1 MVTYYENSMG
11 NPYMP
16 IEHFSIN
23 DAIIVEHLKK
33 EIQQDTE
40 SSMLNVSIQDFPNE
54 KGYFMLW
61 QLSVSADAHGQKVVP
76 IFINSNF
83 VLRPMAGPK
92 IWDALI
98 DTDKVITVSEGEG
111 EKVNSETWAML
122 KNASQEFAYDTFL
135 SLKSAMEK
143 RNEETHRKYLYALD
157 LRIEAAQ
164 HIGIEN
170 IRSSKLKQLVREKA
184 EVQKRFEDSKRIC
197 PDFKLV
203 MLVRM
208 E

>member
-1 MVTYYENSMG
+1 
-11 NPYMP
+11 
-16 IEHFSIN
+16 
-23 DAIIVEHLKK
+23 
-33 EIQQDTE
+33 
-40 SSMLNVSIQDFPNE
+40 
-54 KGYFMLW
+54 MLW
-61 QLSVSADAHGQKVVP
+61 QLSVSADSHGQKIMP

-92 IWDALI
+92 IWDALL
-98 DTDKVITVSEGEG
+98 DTAKVITVSEGE
-111 EKVNSETWAML
+111 KVDSEIWMAL

-135 SLKSAMEK
+135 ALKSGMEK
-143 RNEETHRKYLYALD
+143 RNEETYRKYLYALD

-164 HIGIEN
+164 RIGIEN
-170 IRSSKLKQLVREKA
+170 IRGSKLKQLARKKA
-184 EVQKRFEDSKRIC
+184 EVQKRFEESKRIC